1 MRKRTQGRELAL
13 QLLYQIDLRGD
24 DVLQEVDAYLDAEG
38 GGDPEIRGFAKELIH
53 GYLDRRVEI
62 DRRIEEVARNW
73 QLRRMAAI
81 DRNILRLGA
90 TELLYRTDIP
100 PLVAI
105 NEAIEIAKKYSTK
118 NSGPFVNGILD
129 NIRLKAGARKPE
141 AGSRKPE
148 PESGAPTAEERPV
161 RPQAPDS

>member
-13 QLLYQIDLRGD
+13 QLLYQVDLRGD
-24 DVLQEVDAYLDAEG
+24 DVLAEVDGFLDG
-38 GGDPEIRGFAKELIH
+38 DSGGDPEVRGFARELIH
-53 GYLDRRVEI
+53 GYLERRVEI

-90 TELLYRTDIP
+90 YELLYRTDIP

-129 NIRLKAGARKPE
+129 NIRLKAGKREPGAK
-141 AGSRKPE
+141 SPE
-148 PESGAPTAEERPV
+148 PPAAP
-161 RPQAPDS
+161 

>member
-13 QLLYQIDLRGD
+13 QLLYQLDLRGD
-24 DVLQEVDAYLDAEG
+24 DVLKEVDEYLDG
-38 GGDPEIRGFAKELIH
+38 QSGGDAEVRGFARELIH
-53 GYLDRRVEI
+53 GYLERRVEI

-105 NEAIEIAKKYSTK
+105 NEAIEMAKKYSTK

-129 NIRLKAGARKPE
+129 NIRLKAVP
-141 AGSRKPE
+141 RKPE
-148 PESGAPTAEERPV
+148 PGTRP
-161 RPQAPDS
+161 PNPEPDPKPEPPGPDPEA

>member
-13 QLLYQIDLRGD
+13 QLLYQVDLRGD
-24 DVLQEVDAYLDAEG
+24 EALTEVDAYLDGEG
-38 GGDPEIRGFAKELIH
+38 GGDPEVRGFAKELIH

-81 DRNILRLGA
+81 DRNILRLG
-90 TELLYRTDIP
+90 TYELLYRTDIP

-129 NIRLKAGARKPE
+129 NIRVKG
-141 AGSRKPE
+141 GSRKPE
-148 PESGAPTAEERPV
+148 AKSQKPEPTDAKPDSATAE
-161 RPQAPDS
+161 S

>member
-13 QLLYQIDLRGD
+13 QLLYQVDLRGD
-24 DVLQEVDAYLDAEG
+24 DVLAEVDGFLDG
-38 GGDPEIRGFAKELIH
+38 GSGGDPEVRSFARELIH

-62 DRRIEEVARNW
+62 DKRIEEVARNW

-90 TELLYRTDIP
+90 YELLYRTDIP

-129 NIRLKAGARKPE
+129 NIRLKAGKRETGEK
-141 AGSRKPE
+141 KPE
-148 PESGAPTAEERPV
+148 PPAPEPEP
-161 RPQAPDS
+161 PPP

>member
-13 QLLYQIDLRGD
+13 QLLYQLDLRGD
-24 DVLQEVDAYLDAEG
+24 DVLNEIDAYLEG
-38 GGDPEIRGFAKELIH
+38 ESGGDSEVRSFAKDLLH
-53 GYLDRRVEI
+53 GYIERRVEI

-90 TELLYRTDIP
+90 YELLYRTDIP

-129 NIRLKAGARKPE
+129 NIRKSGARRPEPGPRQAGPE
-141 AGSRKPE
+141 AP
-148 PESGAPTAEERPV
+148 AP
-161 RPQAPDS
+161 